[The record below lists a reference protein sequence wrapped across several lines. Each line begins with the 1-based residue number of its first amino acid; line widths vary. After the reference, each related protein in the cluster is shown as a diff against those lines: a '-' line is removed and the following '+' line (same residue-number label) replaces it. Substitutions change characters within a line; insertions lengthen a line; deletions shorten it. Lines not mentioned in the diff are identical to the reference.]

1 MASYRLREEDVTYI
15 RKVATDYRERPTGY
29 RAHVPIETIP
39 SAYISKWYTLT
50 NPTGPMLSREGKD
63 TVTVATSR
71 TEDSAKVVYMRSDV
85 SIPYTEAAS
94 AQRAGVPI
102 MADNVKRQ
110 LANMHNK
117 IGQMVYTGL
126 DQPYI
131 INGMTEDGTDL
142 GGTLDTVYT
151 ATAGEFI
158 DHAAAWHSHM
168 MTYNY
173 TGPFTWM
180 ISTSLSGDA
189 KLPYLD
195 LTSQEAYMQSAFN
208 CNIYYETAIATASF
222 DASADANPIYQMEYT
237 ADDGIWIV
245 FDGKVENMAL
255 QETGPPSVY
264 INPELDRDT
273 NSYRGFVIWQGT
285 WRTTNN
291 TAIGYMEDV
300 DRVA

>member
-142 GGTLDTVYT
+142 GGTLDAVYT

-222 DASADANPIYQMEYT
+222 DASADANPIYQTEYT

>member
-1 MASYRLREEDVTYI
+1 MSYRLKAADVTTF
-15 RKVATDYRERPTGY
+15 RKAATDYRERPTGY
-29 RAHVPIETIP
+29 RANVPIEIIP

-50 NPTGPMLSREGKD
+50 NPTGPALSREGKE
-63 TVTVATSR
+63 TITVATSR
-71 TEDSAKVVYMRSDV
+71 TEDEAKVVYMRSNID
-85 SIPYTEAAS
+85 IPYTEAAS
-94 AQRAGVPI
+94 AQRAGIPLS
-102 MADNVKRQ
+102 ADNVRRQ

-117 IGQMVYTGL
+117 IGQMIYTGL

-142 GGTLDTVYT
+142 GATLDAIYT

-158 DHAAAWHSHM
+158 DHAAAWWSHM
-168 MTYNY
+168 QTYNY
-173 TGPFTWM
+173 TGPFTWA

-195 LTSQEAYMQSAFN
+195 LKSQEDFMQTTYN

-222 DASADANPIYQMEYT
+222 DATPDANPTYQWEYT

-245 FDGKVENMAL
+245 YDGKVEHMAL

-264 INPELDRDT
+264 LNPELNRDT

-285 WRTTNN
+285 WRTTDN

-300 DRVA
+300 DRAA

>member
-1 MASYRLREEDVTYI
+1 MASYRLRAEDVTHI
-15 RKVATDYRERPTGY
+15 RKVATDYRERAPGY
-29 RAHVPIETIP
+29 RSYLPIETIP

-50 NPTGPMLSREGKD
+50 NPTGPALSREGKD
-63 TVTVATSR
+63 TVTVAVSR
-71 TEDSAKVVYMRSDV
+71 TEDESKIVYMRSDI

-102 MADNVKRQ
+102 MADNVQRQ
-110 LANMHNK
+110 LANTHNK
-117 IGQMVYTGL
+117 IGQMCFTGL

-142 GGTLDTVYT
+142 GGALDGILVG
-151 ATAGEFI
+151 TAGEFI
-158 DHAAAWHSHM
+158 DHAAEWWDHM
-168 MTYNY
+168 QTYHY
-173 TGPFTWM
+173 KGPFTWI
-180 ISTSLSGDA
+180 ISTGLSGFM

-195 LTSQEAYMQSAFN
+195 LRSQESFIQEAFN
-208 CNIYYETAIATASF
+208 CSIHYETACATASF
-222 DASADANPIYQMEYT
+222 DASPDANPIYQWEYT

-245 FDGKVENMAL
+245 ADTKVEHMAL

-273 NSYRGFVIWQGT
+273 NSYRGFVMWQGT

-300 DRVA
+300 DEV

>member
-1 MASYRLREEDVTYI
+1 MSYRLRKEDVTHI
-15 RKVATDYRERPTGY
+15 RTAATDYRERPTGY
-29 RAHVPIETIP
+29 RTKVPIETIP

-50 NPTGPMLSREGKD
+50 NPVGPALSREGKE
-63 TVTVATSR
+63 TITVATSR
-71 TEDSAKVVYMRSDV
+71 TEDEAKIVYMRSNID
-85 SIPYTEAAS
+85 IPYTEAAS

-102 MADNVKRQ
+102 SADNVRRQ

-142 GGTLDTVYT
+142 GTALAAIYT

-158 DHAAAWHSHM
+158 DHAAEWHSHM

-173 TGPFTWM
+173 TGPWTWA
-180 ISTSLSGDA
+180 ISTNLAGDM

-195 LTSQEAYMQSAFN
+195 LRSQEDFIQSTFN
-208 CNIYYETAIATASF
+208 CNIYYETAIATATF
-222 DASADANPIYQMEYT
+222 DASPDANPIYQWEYT
-237 ADDGIWIV
+237 AQDGIWIV
-245 FDGKVENMAL
+245 YDAKVEHMAL

-264 INPELDRDT
+264 LNPELNRDT

-285 WRTTNN
+285 WRTTDN
-291 TAIGYMEDV
+291 TAIAYFEDV
-300 DRVA
+300 DRAA